1 MIGGIRLFAVAFV
14 VLTVIY
20 AYLSVTQRWRCRR
33 ALAAEY
39 DAGGIDGS
47 RDDHIAKGLRR
58 YERSL
63 RRRLLIGVY
72 LVPLLVV
79 VTLIYVMNY
88 T

>member
-1 MIGGIRLFAVAFV
+1 MIGGIRLFGVAFV

-20 AYLSVTQRWRCRR
+20 AYLSITQRWRCRR
-33 ALAAEY
+33 DLEAEY
-39 DAGGIDGS
+39 DAGGITGP
-47 RDDHIAKGLRR
+47 REEHVAQGLLH

-72 LVPLLVV
+72 IVPLLVV
-79 VTLIYVMNY
+79 VTIIYVMNY